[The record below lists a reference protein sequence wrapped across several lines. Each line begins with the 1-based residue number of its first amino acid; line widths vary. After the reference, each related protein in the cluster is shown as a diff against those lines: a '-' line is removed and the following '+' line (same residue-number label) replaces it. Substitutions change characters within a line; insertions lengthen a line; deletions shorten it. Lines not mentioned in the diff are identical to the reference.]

1 RGKMRFKKV
10 FTKFALTVVILS
22 SINYRFVIVTAQDI
36 VTSDDISNG
45 ASVFVFRESK
55 KKPQVKLSSKNTFVA
70 VRSNKNV
77 QSRKNSQI
85 ASVRKRKP
93 SPINSGSIVARK
105 TPAKKTANSKI
116 ALSNTLTAKAQ
127 KLFESKQNDPAI
139 ETFREALKNNA
150 NNEAAANGLSD
161 ALTAKGIQMSGD
173 SKDET
178 AIPIF
183 NEAVKYDTKNG
194 VAYGNLGDIHFAKDR
209 NRQAIENYEKALAVA
224 PEINELF
231 VPLGLAY
238 VKEGEI
244 AKAEIQLSKTDSLNK
259 NEIETEYLRG
269 LIFYKQNKND
279 QALAAFNKTISLD
292 PNNVLANYYQAA
304 VYDRLNQRDKAV
316 AGYKKTTDID
326 PGFAPAYFDLGVTY
340 YNEGEYDG
348 AENAYKQ
355 TVKVENGNSEAHA
368 NLASTHRQQE
378 HYVEANAEYKNAAEG
393 IKNNADLYS
402 EWGYCLGKV
411 SEWDKAV
418 ARLET
423 AKDIK
428 PDESVY
434 TNIGW
439 AYFNAGQTSEKNE
452 KKTEA
457 DADYEKSK
465 TALQKAVEINPR
477 YAAAHLNLGSTYNAL
492 NDFQSAV
499 NSLNQAVSLKSDW
512 VIAINELGLAYRGSN
527 DLTNAV
533 QQFQRVVKLD
543 NDFALGFYNLGA
555 TEYKRGNKKEA
566 QKAQKRLKILNPAL
580 AQKLDNVIAGRIIEE
595 GKQKIKN
602 KIPKIPF

>member
-1 RGKMRFKKV
+1 MRFKKV
-10 FTKFALTVVILS
+10 FIKFALTAVILLS
-22 SINYRFVIVTAQDI
+22 LNFRFVSVTAQDI

-55 KKPQVKLSSKNTFVA
+55 KKSQIKLSSRKTFVS
-70 VRSNKNV
+70 VRSNKNSP
-77 QSRKNSQI
+77 QQRKNSQL
-85 ASVRKRKP
+85 AAVRKRKT
-93 SPINSGSIVARK
+93 SPVNSRTTATKK
-105 TPAKKTANSKI
+105 TPAKKTGNSKI
-116 ALSNTLTAKAQ
+116 TLSNTLTAKAQ
-127 KLFESKQNDPAI
+127 TLFENKQTDQAV
-139 ETFREALKNNA
+139 ETFREALKNNP

-161 ALTAKGIQMSGD
+161 ALTAKGIQMSGG
-173 SKDET
+173 SKDEI
-178 AIPIF
+178 AIPVF
-183 NEAVKYDTKNG
+183 NEAVKYDDKNG

-209 NRQAIENYEKALAVA
+209 SRQAIENYEKALAVE
-224 PEINELF
+224 PELNELYT
-231 VPLGLAY
+231 PLGLAY

-244 AKAEIQLSKTDSLNK
+244 AKAEVELSKADSINK
-259 NEIETEYLRG
+259 NEVETEYLRG
-269 LIFYKQNKND
+269 LIFYKQNKNE
-279 QALAAFNKTISLD
+279 QALTAFNKTISLD

-316 AGYKKTTDID
+316 AGYKKTTDLD

-368 NLASTHRQQE
+368 NLASTHRQKE
-378 HYVEANAEYKNAAEG
+378 HFVEANAEYKNAAEG
-393 IKNNADLYS
+393 IKNDADLYS

-411 SEWDKAV
+411 SEWDKAA

-423 AKDIK
+423 AKDIT

-439 AYFNAGQTSEKNE
+439 AYYNAGQMSEKNE
-452 KKTEA
+452 KKSEA

-492 NDFQSAV
+492 DDFQSAV
-499 NSLNQAVSLKSDW
+499 NSLNQAVNLKSDW
-512 VIAINELGLAYRGSN
+512 VIAINELGLAYRGLN
-527 DLTNAV
+527 DLANAV
-533 QQFQRVVKLD
+533 QQFQRVVNID
-543 NDFALGFYNLGA
+543 GRFALGFYNLGE

-566 QKAQKRLKILNPAL
+566 KKAQDKLRKLNPAL
-580 AQKLDNVIAGRIIEE
+580 AQKLDNVIAGRLIEE
-595 GKQKIKN
+595 GKQKIKS
-602 KIPKIPF
+602 KIPRFPF